1 MRLIVAGGGT
11 GGHINPAIAIS
22 NEVLKRNKDSRI
34 LFIGTKKGL
43 ESSLVPKAGYNIE
56 FIDVEGF
63 LRIKSVHNLVVVAK
77 FSKSILKCISIIKKF
92 RPDVVVGTGGYVSA
106 PVLLAAKIL
115 GIPTLIHE
123 QNAVAGKTSKMLSKY
138 ADRICVAFGDKNI
151 LGHPQK
157 TVVTGN
163 PVREGFKSVNK
174 DASKKELGFEDG
186 LPVILCVSGSLG
198 AQKISEYMTDF
209 IKENYKNNDFH
220 LVLVT
225 GDLYYH
231 DVLDELKR
239 CNINLDGSKIHIKD
253 YIYNMEKYLSAADL
267 VISRSGA
274 IALSEIAYLGKPSI
288 LIPSPN
294 VAENHQEIN
303 ADNFVKYNAAVKI
316 CERDLSKNTLKNAI
330 FDIIGDEYRMQVMSH
345 NAYKL
350 AVPGSSELIVNE
362 IESILHIKSPEVL

>member
-1 MRLIVAGGGT
+1 MRLIIAGGGT

-22 NEVLKRNKDSRI
+22 NEVLKRQKDSEI

-56 FIDVEGF
+56 YIDVEGF
-63 LRIKSVHNLVVVAK
+63 LRIKSVHNLVVVMK
-77 FSKSILKCISIIKKF
+77 FSKSILKCMGIIKKF
-92 RPDVVVGTGGYVSA
+92 KPDIVVGTGGYVSA

-138 ADRICVAFGDKNI
+138 VDKICVAFGDKNI
-151 LGHPQK
+151 LGYPQK
-157 TVVTGN
+157 TVITGN
-163 PVREGFKSVNK
+163 PVRESFKSVNK
-174 DASKKELGFEDG
+174 SASKKELGFDDS
-186 LPVILCVSGSLG
+186 LPVVLCVSGSLG

-209 IKENYKNNDFH
+209 IKDNYKNNDFH

-225 GDLYYH
+225 GDLYYQ
-231 DVLDELKR
+231 DVLDELKK
-239 CNINLDGSKIHIKD
+239 CDINLDGSKIHIKD

-303 ADNFVKYNAAVKI
+303 ADNFVKYDAAYKI
-316 CERDLSKNTLKNAI
+316 CEKDLNKNTLKSAI
-330 FDIIGDEYRMQVMSH
+330 FDIIGDEYKMQVMSH
-345 NAYKL
+345 NAHKL
-350 AVPGSSELIVNE
+350 SVPDSPELIVNE
-362 IESILHIKSPEVL
+362 IEGILK